1 MPCATADAVKDL
13 TVQELVLEFCAPLAW
28 PHKSGQAGLNLG
40 GIMKRVIG
48 TALGMILLSATFAH
62 AGADI
67 ATYKGTYS
75 SSSYCSFVG
84 NADELVSY
92 TTTRALRTEVKTRYE
107 HAADVAA
114 SNKAIY
120 SVSPLYE
127 WASQATISCAK
138 SYGYLRKPRKWHKR
152 PDYVMLQKCECF
164 YERMTAYL
172 GR

>member
-1 MPCATADAVKDL
+1 MRL
-13 TVQELVLEFCAPLAW
+13 I
-28 PHKSGQAGLNLG
+28 SGIAF
-40 GIMKRVIG
+40 G
-48 TALGMILLSATFAH
+48 TALLLAAPAQ
-62 AGADI
+62 AGGDI
-67 ATYKGTYS
+67 GTYKGSYS
-75 SSSYCSFVG
+75 SSPYCSFVE

-92 TTTRALRTEVKTRYE
+92 TTTRALRAEVKTRYE

-114 SNKAIY
+114 SHRAIY

-127 WASQATISCAK
+127 WANQATISCAK

-172 GR
+172 GRR